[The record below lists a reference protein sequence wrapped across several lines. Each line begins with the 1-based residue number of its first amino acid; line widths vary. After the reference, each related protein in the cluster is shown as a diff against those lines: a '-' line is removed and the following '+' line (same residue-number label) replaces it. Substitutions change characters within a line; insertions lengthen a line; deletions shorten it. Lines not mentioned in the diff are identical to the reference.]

1 MNTTNHSRL
10 SWPLAQATVSPA
22 CSPQACT
29 CLNIGLL
36 EFMADASSCTPC
48 SMSVLAGGKSGVL
61 ISADML
67 AASAVKISFLPV
79 KQSLA
84 GQACTSGERYQQ
96 LHWTAQG

>member
-1 MNTTNHSRL
+1 
-10 SWPLAQATVSPA
+10 
-22 CSPQACT
+22 
-29 CLNIGLL
+29 
-36 EFMADASSCTPC
+36 
-48 SMSVLAGGKSGVL
+48 MSVLAGGKSGVL

-96 LHWTAQG
+96 LHWTSQG